1 MSLEE
6 DKNVLYMESN
16 TDTKDQISGSI
27 FGLYVYMSVLQC
39 YTISYL
45 FFFSDNFSFSVYSFG
60 YSNFKGNEN
69 VIMDPYFHFDLL
81 FFCSSTDNDM
91 DGYNGTG
98 EQRKSKYVPMHG
110 ERMKEYEIQM

>member
-1 MSLEE
+1 
-6 DKNVLYMESN
+6 
-16 TDTKDQISGSI
+16 
-27 FGLYVYMSVLQC
+27 
-39 YTISYL
+39 
-45 FFFSDNFSFSVYSFG
+45 
-60 YSNFKGNEN
+60 
-69 VIMDPYFHFDLL
+69 MDPYFHFDLL

>member
-1 MSLEE
+1 
-6 DKNVLYMESN
+6 MESN

-81 FFCSSTDNDM
+81 FFAVQSTVP
-91 DGYNGTG
+91 GTTMIWTATT
-98 EQRKSKYVPMHG
+98 ELASKENRNMSRCM
-110 ERMKEYEIQM
+110 ENE